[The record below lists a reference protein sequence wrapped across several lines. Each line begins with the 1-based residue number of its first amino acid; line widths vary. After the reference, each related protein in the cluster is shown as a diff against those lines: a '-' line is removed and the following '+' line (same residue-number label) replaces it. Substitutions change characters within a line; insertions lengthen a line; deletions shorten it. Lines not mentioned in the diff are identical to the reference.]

1 MTEEF
6 KSELKEA
13 GVDLEDA
20 VTRFVGREEI
30 YEQFLYRF
38 TDDKNLMQL
47 EEYLAMD
54 DINSA
59 FKKAHTLKG
68 LTGNYGFK
76 KMYEAAVP
84 VVEILRKGSADGIE
98 EPLAKLKEINYLLC
112 GIINKY
118 KKTYHK
124 DNILRF

>member
-6 KSELKEA
+6 KNELAEA

-47 EEYLAMD
+47 EEYLARD
-54 DINSA
+54 DIASA

-98 EPLAKLKEINYLLC
+98 EPLAKLKEVNCLLC

-118 KKTYHK
+118 KKDEQY
-124 DNILRF
+124 

>member
-1 MTEEF
+1 MTDEF
-6 KSELKEA
+6 KSELIEA

-38 TDDKNLMQL
+38 TDDKNLVQL
-47 EEYLAMD
+47 EEHLAENNID
-54 DINSA
+54 AA

-76 KMYEAAVP
+76 KMYDAAVP
-84 VVEILRKGSADGIE
+84 VVEILRKGSSDGIE
-98 EPLAKLKEINYLLC
+98 EPLANLKEVNSLLC
-112 GIINKY
+112 GIINKH
-118 KKTYHK
+118 KT
-124 DNILRF
+124 DV

>member
-38 TDDKNLMQL
+38 TDDKNLIQL

-54 DINSA
+54 DIDSA
-59 FKKAHTLKG
+59 F
-68 LTGNYGFK
+68 
-76 KMYEAAVP
+76 
-84 VVEILRKGSADGIE
+84 
-98 EPLAKLKEINYLLC
+98 
-112 GIINKY
+112 
-118 KKTYHK
+118 
-124 DNILRF
+124 